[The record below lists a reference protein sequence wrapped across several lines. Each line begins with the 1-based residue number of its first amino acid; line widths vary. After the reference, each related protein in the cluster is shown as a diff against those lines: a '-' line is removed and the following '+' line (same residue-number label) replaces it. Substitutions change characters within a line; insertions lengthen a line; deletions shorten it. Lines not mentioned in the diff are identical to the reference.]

1 MSTASLWRP
10 TPSRFAQ
17 LMLGL
22 WLFGTGEALLLAS
35 SAGNSPWTVL
45 AEGVSVVSPLSVG
58 VATIVISGCVLL
70 GWLPLRERPGLGTV
84 LNAVLI
90 GVWID
95 VMLAVLPKPDEWPLR
110 LLEVAGAIVL
120 VGIGSGF
127 YLGAALGPGPRDG
140 WMTGMHRRFGWPVWR
155 VRLAIEVS
163 VLVAG
168 VALGGTAGV
177 GTLLFAV
184 LIGPAVGTALR
195 VTAHRRRPPEAPP
208 PS

>member
-1 MSTASLWRP
+1 MSASALWRP
-10 TPSRFAQ
+10 TPGRFAE

-35 SAGNSPWTVL
+35 ALGNSPWTVL

-95 VMLAVLPKPDEWPLR
+95 VMLTVLPEPDAWPLR
-110 LLEVAGAIVL
+110 LAEVAAAIAL
-120 VGIGSGF
+120 VSVGSGF

-140 WMTGMHRRFGWPVWR
+140 WMTGIHRRFGWPVWR

-163 VLVAG
+163 VLAAG

-177 GTLLFAV
+177 GTVLFAV
-184 LIGPAVGTALR
+184 LIGPGVGAALR